1 MQNIFHGLGIALITP
16 FKEDYSID
24 YEALENLVNYHLDN
38 GADFFCILA
47 TTGEA
52 PCLTLEEKNELT
64 AVI

>member
-38 GADFFCILA
+38 RVPISSVFLLLRVKLLA
-47 TTGEA
+47 
-52 PCLTLEEKNELT
+52 
-64 AVI
+64 